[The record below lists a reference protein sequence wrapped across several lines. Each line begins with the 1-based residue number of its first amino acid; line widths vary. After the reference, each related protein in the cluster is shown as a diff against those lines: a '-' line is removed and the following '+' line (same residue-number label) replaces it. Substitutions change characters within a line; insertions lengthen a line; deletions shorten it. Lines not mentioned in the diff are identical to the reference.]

1 MNFTAK
7 QRSLSLAVSE
17 VLGTPVSIAVP
28 LQRRD
33 PRIMLGACGVQ
44 LVTFALALITLSE
57 VAFAMTALAAIAL
70 VGVRASDQRRVIAL
84 TTSGTVILSASLA
97 GKPLA
102 AVGAGPQALEFP
114 APIGLGAPVPLG
126 DRTWWV
132 DRTEYP
138 RLRRAREL
146 LGQDRDHA

>member
-1 MNFTAK
+1 MKFTAK

-33 PRIMLGACGVQ
+33 PRVVLGACAAQ
-44 LVTFALALITLSE
+44 LATFALALMTLSE
-57 VAFAMTALAAIAL
+57 VAFLMTALAAVVL
-70 VGVRASDQRRVIAL
+70 VGVRASDQRRVVAF
-84 TTSGTVILSASLA
+84 TTSGPVIVSASLA

-102 AVGAGPQALEFP
+102 AVGSGPQNLTLP
-114 APIGLGAPVPLG
+114 APTGVGAPVRLG

-132 DRTEYP
+132 DRVDYP

-146 LGQDRDHA
+146 LAADRDHA

>member
-1 MNFTAK
+1 MKFTAK

-33 PRIMLGACGVQ
+33 PRIVLGACAVQ
-44 LVTFALALITLSE
+44 LGTFTVALITLSE
-57 VAFAMTALAAIAL
+57 VAFVLTALAAIAL

-84 TTSGTVILSASLA
+84 TTSGTVIVSASLA

-102 AVGAGPQALEFP
+102 AVGSGPRAFALP
-114 APIGLGAPVPLG
+114 AATGLGAPVRLG

-146 LGQDRDHA
+146 LGEDRDHA